1 MTTTGIGSGRET
13 TWPLYVH
20 VAVGPAKT
28 SVIGGWPEEEGR
40 RKRSADDEGTMK
52 EEGSFT
58 TNVMKQGS
66 KNEVSWGI
74 EY

>member
-1 MTTTGIGSGRET
+1 
-13 TWPLYVH
+13 VH

-52 EEGSFT
+52 EEGSLT
-58 TNVMKQGS
+58 TNVIKQGS